1 VINLARTTI
10 PNWKTKQTGRIITRP
25 SYGLGVAT
33 TRYNQVSLLGDLNF
47 SNFFRRTD
55 NKSSFRWAL
64 HGYAGIGL
72 QGYDSKEM
80 MISLCLHCQT
90 EIR

>member
-1 VINLARTTI
+1 LARTTI

-47 SNFFRRTD
+47 SNFF
-55 NKSSFRWAL
+55 
-64 HGYAGIGL
+64 
-72 QGYDSKEM
+72 EE
-80 MISLCLHCQT
+80 QT
-90 EIR
+90 INHF